1 MSARQRNI
9 PDLVVQRAGLPLR
22 LLVDPCPVLD
32 AQAAPVH
39 HRGVTSS
46 QGLYFLG
53 MKNQYSRGS
62 SLIGWVRNDAAY
74 IVEHIRGT
82 RARRA

>member
-1 MSARQRNI
+1 
-9 PDLVVQRAGLPLR
+9 
-22 LLVDPCPVLD
+22 
-32 AQAAPVH
+32 
-39 HRGVTSS
+39 
-46 QGLYFLG
+46 

-74 IVEHIRGT
+74 IVEHVRST

>member
-1 MSARQRNI
+1 
-9 PDLVVQRAGLPLR
+9 
-22 LLVDPCPVLD
+22 
-32 AQAAPVH
+32 
-39 HRGVTSS
+39 
-46 QGLYFLG
+46 